1 MVWTGDADVH
11 ACGGTAQQI
20 RVGHV
25 VGRVTEVG
33 DGLVLQV
40 VDAASVLGD
49 GLEVGENLAGMEVI
63 GQGVDHRMG
72 GVLGHFFDAALAEG
86 APHHTVSHAVE
97 HTSGIG
103 HGLATAQLGAGL
115 VDDQRVAAK
124 LGNADGEAGT
134 GAGGGLVEQY
144 SDGLRT
150 GERLLVEAVVVEL
163 DGKFEHLL
171 LFLMVEVV
179 VTQHVAKF
187 WGHDDLLGSVGRQ

>member
-1 MVWTGDADVH
+1 M
-11 ACGGTAQQI
+11 
-20 RVGHV
+20 
-25 VGRVTEVG
+25 
-33 DGLVLQV
+33 
-40 VDAASVLGD
+40 
-49 GLEVGENLAGMEVI
+49 
-63 GQGVDHRMG
+63 
-72 GVLGHFFDAALAEG
+72 
-86 APHHTVSHAVE
+86 
-97 HTSGIG
+97 TSGY
-103 HGLATAQLGAGL
+103 
-115 VDDQRVAAK
+115 AK